1 MYTQVCSQIRSV
13 RVIVNLRKSNQY
25 ATRKTLEPHYK
36 FQSLEAEPREKSLK
50 TCSAFKNAC
59 CVKFEENYS
68 IY

>member
-1 MYTQVCSQIRSV
+1 MYTQVCSQIRCV
-13 RVIVNLRKSNQY
+13 LRKSNQY

-36 FQSLEAEPREKSLK
+36 FRSLEAEPSEKSLK
-50 TCSAFKNAC
+50 TCSASKNTR